1 MQGIAP
7 MYQSITRAVRLCD
20 VSTLRFIG
28 SGGDTSPDDLGVLL
42 NEAYEDQIIHCVC
55 NAVFNALPVQRL
67 QLADIPEDC
76 SLAIALLAR
85 AQVQGWCKPLSRR
98 QIRMV
103 DNLPVSI
110 EAFEKNLSR
119 NARKQ
124 RKRRRHV
131 LEQAGEVQFKT
142 CETQAEVT
150 AAFDHLA
157 RLHSARHSSKGETG
171 SFQSKRYRQFH
182 LALMM
187 AALNAGEL
195 RLLTLILNG
204 TVIGVEYAFISN
216 GVLAFF
222 QTGFDPEH
230 SDLSPGHLLMMQ
242 TIDEAITDGAVKI
255 DLLKGDYDYKRT
267 YAKQTQTSID
277 LEIWKSPVYYNLSRL
292 VKYIKSQRQ
301 RIGRAR

>member
-1 MQGIAP
+1 
-7 MYQSITRAVRLCD
+7 MYQSITRAVHLRN

-42 NEAYEDQIIHCVC
+42 NETYEDQIIDCVC

-67 QLADIPEDC
+67 QLADIPEAC
-76 SLAIALLAR
+76 SLAIALLEK
-85 AQVQGWCKPLSRR
+85 AQAQGWCKPLCRR

-103 DNLPVSI
+103 DDLPASI

-124 RKRRRHV
+124 RKRRRNQ
-131 LEQAGEVQFKT
+131 LEQAGDVQFKT
-142 CETQAEVT
+142 CETQEELS

-157 RLHSARHSSKGETG
+157 KLHGARHRSKGEIG
-171 SFQSKRYRQFH
+171 SFQSTRYRQFH

-187 AALNAGEL
+187 AALKADEL
-195 RLLTLILNG
+195 RLLTLTLNG
-204 TVIGVEYAFISN
+204 AVIGVEYAFISN

-222 QTGFDPEH
+222 QTGFNPEH

-242 TIDEAITDGAVKI
+242 TIDEAINDGAVKI

-267 YAKQTQTSID
+267 YAKQTQTSVD
-277 LEIWKSPVYYNLSRL
+277 MEIWRSPVFYNLSRL
-292 VKYIKSQRQ
+292 IKYIKFQR
-301 RIGRAR
+301 RRFGKV